1 MRVSS
6 NSGAKGFTLVEIMIV
21 VVIIGLLAAM
31 GVPALQKSRRNAQA
45 TRLANDMKK
54 LGEEFTVMMFSNPA
68 MPNGIYNNGGDGT
81 VPSGFN
87 AADLPASIFKRPIND
102 ASVLGVNIRDST
114 AGPNEAKVVLVGV
127 TDQDLLRLADSKID
141 DGNLET
147 GDVRLMPSGHFTYL
161 FHRD

>member
-1 MRVSS
+1 
-6 NSGAKGFTLVEIMIV
+6 MIV

-54 LGEEFTVMMFSNPA
+54 ISEDFTVMMFSNPA
-68 MPNGIYNNGGDGT
+68 MPNGIYNNGGDGS
-81 VPSGFN
+81 VPAGFDPV
-87 AADLPASIFKRPIND
+87 DLPKSIFKRPIND
-102 ASVLGVNIRDST
+102 ASVLGVNIRAST

-127 TDQDLLRLADSKID
+127 SDQELLRLADSKID

-147 GDVRLMPSGHFTYL
+147 GDVRLLSSGHYTYL